1 MISVKHLVKRYGT
14 HLAVDDVSFEV
25 AKGEIVGFLGPN
37 GAGKSTTLRILS
49 GFLGPSSGVVKVAGH
64 DIERDTFEARKSIGY
79 MPEAVPLYG
88 EMRVAEYIAFRAELK
103 NVPRSD
109 RRSYVDDAMEKAG
122 VTDVAST
129 LIGKL
134 SKGYKQR
141 VGLADA
147 LVARPPLLI
156 LDEPTAG
163 LDPNQIR
170 EVRSLVR
177 NLGKDHTVLL
187 STHILSEVEASCSKV
202 ILIAKGKLL
211 AQGKTE
217 DIRAMQR
224 RAGVEITV
232 RGDRELATKTLTE
245 KAGARDVTDIS
256 ANDAPA
262 GVSTLLVS
270 WEKQAE
276 SGTAI
281 ENAIAALVGAGLFVR
296 EAKGVGSTLE
306 EVFATLTA
314 DNEKADATA
323 KGKAETA
330 KTKKK
335 TETQAETKAQAET
348 PKKKE
353 GKK

>member
-1 MISVKHLVKRYGT
+1 MLIPRVVISVRHLVKRYGT

-25 AKGEIVGFLGPN
+25 EKGEIVGFLGPN

-49 GFLGPSSGVVKVAGH
+49 GFLGPSSGVVKIAGH
-64 DIERDTFEARKSIGY
+64 DIERDTFEARKAIGY
-79 MPEAVPLYG
+79 MPEAVPLYP
-88 EMRVAEYIAFRAELK
+88 EMRVAEYLAFRAELK
-103 NVPRSD
+103 NVPRGN
-109 RRSYVDDAMEKAG
+109 RRSWIDDAMEKAG
-122 VTDVAST
+122 VEDVATT

-170 EVRSLVR
+170 EVRSVIR
-177 NLGKDHTVLL
+177 NLGDDHTVLL

-217 DIRAMQR
+217 DIRAMR
-224 RAGVEITV
+224 RGAGVELTV
-232 RGDRELATKTLTE
+232 RGDRELAEKTLTE
-245 KAGARDVTDIS
+245 KAGAESVTNLT
-256 ANDAPA
+256 ANDSPE

-270 WEKQAE
+270 WGKQAE
-276 SGTAI
+276 SATSI
-281 ENAIAALVGAGLFVR
+281 ENAIGALVGAGLFVR
-296 EAKGVGSTLE
+296 EVKSVGSTLE
-306 EVFATLTA
+306 DVFATLTA
-314 DNEKADATA
+314 DKEAD
-323 KGKAETA
+323 A
-330 KTKKK
+330 KTKTDTK
-335 TETQAETKAQAET
+335 TK
-348 PKKKE
+348 KKKE

>member
-1 MISVKHLVKRYGT
+1 MISVRHLVKRYGT

-25 AKGEIVGFLGPN
+25 EKGEIVGFLGPN

-49 GFLGPSSGVVKVAGH
+49 GFLGPSKGVVKVAGH
-64 DIERDTFEARKSIGY
+64 DIERDAFEARKSIGY
-79 MPEAVPLYG
+79 MPEAVPLYP
-88 EMRVAEYIAFRAELK
+88 EMRVAEYLAFRAELK
-103 NVPRSD
+103 NVPRAK
-109 RRSYVDDAMEKAG
+109 RRAHIDDAMEKAG
-122 VTDVAST
+122 VHEVATT
-129 LIGKL
+129 LIGRL

-147 LVARPPLLI
+147 LVARPPILI

-170 EVRSLVR
+170 EVRSVIR
-177 NLGKDHTVLL
+177 NLGDEHTVLL

-211 AQGKTE
+211 AQGKTD
-217 DIRAMQR
+217 DIRAMLHG
-224 RAGVEITV
+224 AGVEITV
-232 RGDRELATKTLTE
+232 RGDRELASKTLTE
-245 KAGARDVTDIS
+245 KAGAASVSNITAS
-256 ANDAPA
+256 EAPE

-276 SGTAI
+276 SATAI
-281 ENAIAALVGAGLFVR
+281 ENAIAALVEAGLFVR
-296 EAKGVGSTLE
+296 EAKSIGSTLE

-314 DNEKADATA
+314 EK
-323 KGKAETA
+323 E
-330 KTKKK
+330 KTK
-335 TETQAETKAQAET
+335 TETK
-348 PKKKE
+348 KKKE